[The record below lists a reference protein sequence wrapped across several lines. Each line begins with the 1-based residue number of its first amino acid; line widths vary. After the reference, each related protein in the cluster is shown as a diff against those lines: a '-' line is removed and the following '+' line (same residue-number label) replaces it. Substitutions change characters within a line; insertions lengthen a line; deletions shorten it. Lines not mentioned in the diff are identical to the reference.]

1 MQKLATLLACASAAE
16 AFTADLSA
24 PAVPVSFVTE
34 INSIKGLSWKAGL
47 NEGKFQNMTL
57 GQAKSLMG
65 ALRDPV
71 RRAKLPVVLE
81 ESAVPATFNSTSHWP
96 QCGGVIGHARDQSDC
111 GCCWAFGS
119 TESFNDRLCIKT
131 NSTTLLSPQDTCSC
145 CNSAHGCQSGG
156 CDGGY
161 TEDAFNYFMKYGLVT
176 GGDNPSVGNGAS
188 CFPYQLKE
196 CGHHEASPL
205 IPCPQVCSPGECATP
220 KCPTACTEKSYTTA
234 WTADKHKAAKGAY
247 RLGSVAAAQADIM
260 KNGPISAAF
269 TVYADFLTYT
279 SGVYKHTTGAELG
292 GHAIKIL
299 GWGTEGGQ
307 DYWLAM
313 NSWNQYWGDFGYF
326 KIARG
331 TDECGIEDDMVT
343 GLP

>member
-1 MQKLATLLACASAAE
+1 
-16 AFTADLSA
+16 
-24 PAVPVSFVTE
+24 
-34 INSIKGLSWKAGL
+34 
-47 NEGKFQNMTL
+47 
-57 GQAKSLMG
+57 MG

-313 NSWNQYWGDFGYF
+313 NSWNQVRPPAPRCTTQHPAIDGNYPPPPPPLFSSTAVLGRLRLLQDR
-326 KIARG
+326 ARHG
-331 TDECGIEDDMVT
+331 RVRHRGRHGHGPPVNGERC
-343 GLP
+343 